1 MKLYLKEVRKNA
13 DVTQQQLA
21 DALGVSLATV
31 GNWERGVT
39 YPDAEQV
46 WRCAEALGCTP
57 NDIFGWTPRDA
68 PRDSQRDEL
77 DRIWPRLGDGARGTV
92 LDVARIASDARGEA
106 RRSA

>member
-1 MKLYLKEVRKNA
+1 MKLNLKGVRRDA
-13 DVTQQQLA
+13 GVTQQQLA

-46 WRCAEALGCTP
+46 WRCAEVLGCTP
-57 NDIFGWTPRDA
+57 NDIFGWTDPGDA

-77 DRIWPRLGDGARGTV
+77 DQIWPKLGDGARGTV
-92 LDVARIASDARGEA
+92 LDVARIACGARM
-106 RRSA
+106 SA

>member
-1 MKLYLKEVRKNA
+1 MKLYLKDVRRDA
-13 DVTQQQLA
+13 GVTQQQLA

-46 WRCAEALGCTP
+46 WRCAEVLGCTP
-57 NDIFGWTPRDA
+57 NDIFGWTSRGDGPRDQ
-68 PRDSQRDEL
+68 QRDEL
-77 DRIWPRLGDGARGTV
+77 DQLWPRLGDGARGTV
-92 LDVARIASDARGEA
+92 LDVARIASEA